1 MYNWEVPFEE
11 CLVHDDTGTILTIEA
26 MLVGTLAALGVV
38 CSVSATRTAIIAE
51 FSDAAGSVQDLNQSY
66 MFNTPIGHSSTVLAS
81 EFADQL
87 DFCDDAE
94 DVSGQIENCVVFESP
109 LAEEDGDIEE
119 EKVPSVSGV
128 GLTQFTS
135 VSADGSSGSGSL
147 GDGTTSTG
155 FSLSTNS
162 GGITSVRTPSGF
174 NINESITV
182 EGDYRIEFDDP
193 LVNVEFFI
201 SSLLSRGSNRVGNFT
216 ITLSDGTVINNAAF
230 TIVPDTIS
238 SGISVVGPFT
248 ANGGSNRLITR
259 ITSGGADYATSNSGG
274 QAAGRLRF
282 ADIPTAVGP
291 DCVGVTAIQ
300 FEKLGGGDGPSGAG
314 FSVSGQ
320 VVTEN

>member
-1 MYNWEVPFEE
+1 MCNWEVPFEE
-11 CLVHDDTGTILTIEA
+11 SLVCDDTGTILTIEA
-26 MLVGTLAALGVV
+26 MLVATLAALGVI

-51 FSDAAGSVQDLNQSY
+51 FSDSAGSVQDLNQSY
-66 MFNTPIGHSSTVLAS
+66 LFNTPIGRSSTVRAS

-94 DVSGQIENCVVFESP
+94 DVPGQIDNCVTFESP
-109 LAEEDGDIEE
+109 VDEEGEDID

-128 GLTQFTS
+128 GVTQFTS
-135 VSADGSSGSGSL
+135 VSADGSSGTGSL

-155 FSLSTNS
+155 VNLTTNS
-162 GGITSVRTPSGF
+162 GGIASIRTPAGV
-174 NINESITV
+174 NINESV
-182 EGDYRIEFDDP
+182 NLEGDYRFEFDDP

-216 ITLSDGTVINNAAF
+216 ITLSDGTVIHNAAF
-230 TIVPDTIS
+230 TIVPDTITS
-238 SGISVVGPFT
+238 NSAVGPFR
-248 ANGGSNRLITR
+248 ANGGSTRLISQ
-259 ITSGGADYATSNSGG
+259 ISLGGAEYATSNSGG

-300 FEKLGGGDGPSGAG
+300 FEKLGGGNGRSGAG
-314 FSVSGQ
+314 FAVSGQ
-320 VVTEN
+320 IVTEN